1 MQRFS
6 KKHLKS
12 RGKTATLFMQMDS
25 LRRILYNEESLVSLE
40 VARKETRDT
49 LMGKKIEGK
58 SRVKLVGEQRS
69 NLPNDTDVS
78 YYSWL

>member
-6 KKHLKS
+6 KKHLKLVEKQQLYSRS
-12 RGKTATLFMQMDS
+12 RGA
-25 LRRILYNEESLVSLE
+25 IES
-40 VARKETRDT
+40 
-49 LMGKKIEGK
+49 K
-58 SRVKLVGEQRS
+58 SRVKPVGEQRS

>member
-1 MQRFS
+1 MEKQQLLNGQS
-6 KKHLKS
+6 STH
-12 RGKTATLFMQMDS
+12 
-25 LRRILYNEESLVSLE
+25 LYNEESLVSLE